1 MEKPELLQP
10 RENVTAKNELFR
22 LRAKESNI
30 LASRIFMGFASLI
43 TSEDVERG
51 ESKIVR
57 IPASSVLPNH
67 QGGEQYSQLKAAAH
81 FLVGKTLERKTA
93 KGGFEV
99 FALFSS
105 IKYEDGILTGRIDSS
120 LLPFFLAAKHHAG
133 LFTKLDYHAYIK
145 LSSIYSQ
152 KLFAFLSSWSNC
164 RVKVVPLEE
173 LHDFLQTPA
182 SFRNNF
188 KNFRLWGLEKAH
200 KDITENTSLNFSWE
214 AVKIGRKVTAIKFTF
229 KEKPLELPT
238 EKDRTRDIDKLRK
251 GMSKSMSSKTPEEG
265 NTGGQCM
272 AIARPCF
279 QEHGGKCAEELHT
292 KEVCD
297 YCRNVLQKA
306 PHLFLRLEQ
315 TSLV

>member
-1 MEKPELLQP
+1 MEKSELVKP
-10 RENVTAKNELFR
+10 RNTVTAKNNFFR

-30 LASRIFMGFASLI
+30 LASRIFMGFASLV
-43 TSEDVERG
+43 TPEDVERG
-51 ESKIVR
+51 ESKLVR
-57 IPASSVLPNH
+57 IPASSVLPNY

-105 IKYEDGILTGRIDSS
+105 IKYEDGILTGKIDSA
-120 LLPFFLAAKHHAG
+120 LLPFFLAAKHQSG
-133 LFTKLDYHAYIK
+133 LFTKLDYQAYIK

-164 RVKVVPLEE
+164 RVKVVSLEE

-182 SFRNNF
+182 SFRSNF

-200 KDITENTSLNFSWE
+200 KDITENTSLSFSWE
-214 AVKIGRKVTAIKFTF
+214 AVKTGRKVTAVKFTF
-229 KEKPLELPT
+229 KEKHLELPT
-238 EKDRTRDIDKLRK
+238 EIDRTKDIAKLRK
-251 GMSKSMSSKTPEEG
+251 EMRESMTPKTLASE
-265 NTGGQCM
+265 NKGGQCM
-272 AIARPCF
+272 EIARPCF
-279 QEHGGKCAEELHT
+279 QEHSGKCSKDLHSKT
-292 KEVCD
+292 ICD
-297 YCRNVLQKA
+297 YCRNILQKT
-306 PHLFLRLEQ
+306 PYLFLRLEQ